1 MRHLI
6 VPLVLMGA
14 LGCGGAALAS
24 DIALHKHTPE
34 DVKAV
39 CAKAG
44 GSFSESAGSYGCGT
58 DCHGGAGTD
67 CTVFCKADQNC
78 FGQVI
83 GARRPRDLLGAL
95 EVPAR
100 HRR

>member
-58 DCHGGAGTD
+58 DCKGGKGTD
-67 CTVFCKADQNC
+67 CLVTCAPDKPCTA
-78 FGQVI
+78 QVI
-83 GARRPRDLLGAL
+83 GAKRPRTIEQAL
-95 EVPAR
+95 APGKKKR
-100 HRR
+100 